1 MSKYF
6 IFLQR
11 EIRFVNFKKFLQV
24 LNRRHIRVKV
34 MQSIYALHQKNS
46 DDIEKEEKFLLHSID
61 SIQDLYLIMMS
72 SLIEIRKKEVVF
84 LEASSKKHLA
94 SPEEKNPNRKFVN
107 NAVLQLLEVSSSL
120 SIALEKRKINNWSMN
135 DDYILILL
143 NEIKQS
149 SLYRNYMSSKKR
161 SFEED
166 KEFVVDMFTEL
177 IAPNEKLYEYLEDNK
192 LTWVDDIPLVNT
204 QIQKQLKQISEA
216 DEFRVAKLYKD
227 QEDKEFVSLLF
238 RKTVL
243 NEVEL
248 AKEYIDKTPNWDADR
263 IAEIDTIILKMA
275 ICEFLKFPSIPI
287 KVTINEYLELAK
299 EYSTPKS
306 SIFINGILDN
316 LVKEFQNENKIQK
329 TGRGLIQ
336 N

>member
-1 MSKYF
+1 
-6 IFLQR
+6 
-11 EIRFVNFKKFLQV
+11 
-24 LNRRHIRVKV
+24 
-34 MQSIYALHQKNS
+34 MQSIYALHQKSS

-61 SIQDLYLIMMS
+61 SIQDLYLIMLS
-72 SLIEIRKKEVVF
+72 SLTEIRKKEIVF

-94 SPEEKNPNRKFVN
+94 TPEEKNPNKKFVN
-107 NAVLQLLEVSSSL
+107 NAVLQLLEESNSL
-120 SIALEKRKINNWSMN
+120 SIALEKRKITNWAMN

-149 SLYRNYMSSKKR
+149 ELYSNYMSTKKS
-161 SFEED
+161 SFQED
-166 KEFVVDMFTEL
+166 KDFVVEMFAEL

-192 LTWVDDIPLVNT
+192 LTWIDDIPLVNT
-204 QIQKQLKQISEA
+204 QILKELKQVSEKGDFRIS
-216 DEFRVAKLYKD
+216 KLYKD
-227 QEDKEFVSLLF
+227 QEDQEFVSLLF

-243 NEVEL
+243 NEIEL
-248 AKEYIDKTPNWDADR
+248 AKEYIDKTPNWDAER
-263 IAEIDTIILKMA
+263 IAELDTIILKMA
-275 ICEFLKFPSIPI
+275 ICEFLKFPSIPV
-287 KVTINEYLELAK
+287 KVTINEYLEIAK

-316 LVKEFQNENKIQK
+316 LVKEFQAENKIQK

>member
-1 MSKYF
+1 M
-6 IFLQR
+6 
-11 EIRFVNFKKFLQV
+11 

-34 MQSIYALHQKNS
+34 MQSIYALHQKSS
-46 DDIEKEEKFLLHSID
+46 DDIEKEEKFLLHSVD
-61 SIQDLYLIMMS
+61 SIQDLYLIMLS

-94 SPEEKNPNRKFVN
+94 TPEEKNPNRKFVN
-107 NAVLQLLEVSSSL
+107 NMILQVLEESSSL
-120 SIALEKRKINNWSMN
+120 NSALEKRKINNWEMN

-149 SLYRNYMSSKKR
+149 PLYSNYMTTKKS

-166 KEFVVDMFTEL
+166 KDFLVDMFTEL

-204 QIQKQLKQISEA
+204 QILKQLNQISDTA
-216 DEFRVAKLYKD
+216 EFRITKLYKD
-227 QEDKEFVSLLF
+227 EEDKEFVSLLF

-243 NEVEL
+243 NEIEL

-275 ICEFLKFPSIPI
+275 ICEFLKFPSIPV
-287 KVTINEYLELAK
+287 KVTINEYLEIAK

-329 TGRGLIQ
+329 IGRGLIQ